1 MEKPAVTDTTRSPR
15 DIVVAFYEAALN
27 EKDPEKAAAF
37 LGSTYTQHNPN
48 ITDGPEALL
57 RFVKFRRDNFAQSH
71 STIHQ
76 VIAEGNLVALHIHS
90 VLVPGTP
97 GRHIVDI
104 FRVEGDKV
112 VEHWDVIQEIPVQ
125 VFPPL
130 NDNGLF

>member
-1 MEKPAVTDTTRSPR
+1 MADTYASPR
-15 DIVVAFYEAALN
+15 ELVIAFYEAALN
-27 EKDPEKAAAF
+27 EKNVEKAATF
-37 LGSTYTQHNPN
+37 LGPTYSQHNPN
-48 ITDGPEALL
+48 IQDGPEAFL
-57 RFVKFRRDNFAQSH
+57 RFVEFRRDNFPQSH

-76 VIAEGNLVALHIHS
+76 VIAEVNLVALHIHS